1 MTDTTITEYCP
12 KDIADW
18 ERWLEINH
26 LSASSV
32 WLVYYKKASSN
43 ETISWSDAVNI
54 ALCYGWIDSKKQTI
68 DEYRYRQYF
77 SKRKEN
83 SVWSRINKDKVQT
96 LIDKGLMKPAG
107 YESIAV
113 AKLNGS
119 WTKLDAV
126 ENLDIPLDMQ
136 LEFNNN
142 DGAKEQ
148 FLNLSRSKRKAI
160 LQWIVLSSKEKTR
173 QNRINTIIAHLKNQT
188 LPKSFR

>member
-1 MTDTTITEYCP
+1 
-12 KDIADW
+12 
-18 ERWLEINH
+18 
-26 LSASSV
+26 
-32 WLVYYKKASSN
+32 
-43 ETISWSDAVNI
+43 
-54 ALCYGWIDSKKQTI
+54 
-68 DEYRYRQYF
+68 
-77 SKRKEN
+77 
-83 SVWSRINKDKVQT
+83 
-96 LIDKGLMKPAG
+96 MKPAG
-107 YESIAV
+107 HESIAV

-126 ENLDIPLDMQ
+126 EKLEIPLDMQ